1 MWLRE
6 YMVERSAESN
16 FSASLPY
23 SLLILRI
30 IVHSL
35 VDLSAYKS
43 TLIDATYDTR
53 TFSNIGY
60 VLIDAKC
67 YKKESVQQKPN
78 TSKATRI
85 TTDFACPLL

>member
-53 TFSNIGY
+53 TLSGMGY
-60 VLIDAKC
+60 VLIDAEW
-67 YKKESVQQKPN
+67 YKKESVQQRVDTP
-78 TSKATRI
+78 KATRI
-85 TTDFACPLL
+85 

>member
-30 IVHSL
+30 IVDSL
-35 VDLSAYKS
+35 VDLSAYKP

-53 TFSNIGY
+53 TLSGMGY
-60 VLIDAKC
+60 VLIDAEW
-67 YKKESVQQKPN
+67 YKKESVQQRVDTP
-78 TSKATRI
+78 KATRI
-85 TTDFACPLL
+85 